1 MASNS
6 GFLHR
11 LSQLRVAFA
20 NTRAVDATL
29 VPLVVGVPLAVLVV
43 CVVVGAITDRLV
55 AGLVFGVVLGL
66 LAGLVVFGRRTSAAA
81 LGMIEGKP
89 GAAAAV
95 LQSLRGWRVT
105 PAVAYTRKQDFVHR
119 AVGRAGVVMVGE
131 GAPARVTAL
140 LRQERRRMARIVGDT
155 PVHEISVGDGAGQV
169 PLRQL
174 QTSLAKLPRRLKPDA
189 AKALD
194 TRLQALG
201 DSDLPLPKGP
211 IPRAPRRR

>member
-66 LAGLVVFGRRTSAAA
+66 LAGLVVFGRRTS
-81 LGMIEGKP
+81 
-89 GAAAAV
+89 
-95 LQSLRGWRVT
+95 
-105 PAVAYTRKQDFVHR
+105 
-119 AVGRAGVVMVGE
+119 
-131 GAPARVTAL
+131 
-140 LRQERRRMARIVGDT
+140 
-155 PVHEISVGDGAGQV
+155 
-169 PLRQL
+169 
-174 QTSLAKLPRRLKPDA
+174 
-189 AKALD
+189 
-194 TRLQALG
+194 
-201 DSDLPLPKGP
+201 
-211 IPRAPRRR
+211 